1 MFNVS
6 RRRVLVS
13 ALLTVPWVS
22 ACSVSPP
29 AAIADVGPDA
39 GNEPARITALAPR
52 FAQLERD
59 ARARLGV
66 AAFDTGTGA
75 RIAYRADELFPL
87 CSTWKVLAVA
97 ALLLRSTREPMLLQ
111 RTILIRQE
119 DLIDGALVTAQHVGQ
134 QMSVEQLC
142 AATIRYSDNTAG
154 NLLLD
159 VLGGTAAVTAYART
173 LGDPITRLDRKEPEV
188 NSAFAGDLRDT
199 TTPLAMLGDLQ
210 KIVLSGALPA
220 PQAALLQSWLLG
232 SMLGAQ
238 RIRAGVPPAWRVADK
253 TAGGV
258 NGVNGDIA
266 VIWPPYR
273 APLLLTIFV
282 ARPDRSN
289 DGLPKMIADATRLVA
304 TAFA

>member
-1 MFNVS
+1 MTDLS
-6 RRRVLVS
+6 RRRMLVS
-13 ALLTVPWVS
+13 TLLTVPWVS
-22 ACSVSPP
+22 ACSASPP
-29 AAIADVGPDA
+29 AIGADATGA
-39 GNEPARITALAPR
+39 AARATALASR
-52 FAQLERD
+52 FAQLERG
-59 ARARLGV
+59 ASTRLGV

-75 RIAYRADELFPL
+75 RIAYRADELFPM

-97 ALLLRSTREPMLLQ
+97 ALLLRSTREPRLLQ
-111 RTILIRQE
+111 QTILIRQE
-119 DLIDGALVTAQHVGQ
+119 DLIEGALVTAQHVGQ
-134 QMSVEQLC
+134 QMSAEQLC
-142 AATIRYSDNTAG
+142 AAAIRYSDNTAG

-188 NSAFAGDLRDT
+188 NTGFAGDPRDT

-238 RIRAGVPPAWRVADK
+238 RIRAGVPSTWRVADK

-258 NGVNGDIA
+258 NGLNGDIA
-266 VIWPPYR
+266 IIWPPLR
-273 APLLLTIFV
+273 APLLLAIFV

-289 DGLPKMIADATRLVA
+289 DGLPKVIADATRLVA
-304 TAFA
+304 AAFA